1 MGHSSSR
8 TSTCFSPCWVKG
20 DIYRRVTGPSITP
33 QNSNMSN
40 QNELAC
46 VYAALILLDDDVPI
60 TVDKLN
66 TILKAASV
74 SVEPYWPGLFAKAA
88 AGLDLKA
95 MVSNVGSG
103 VGVGGGGGAAPAAA
117 ADAPAAEAKKEEKK
131 ESEPEES
138 DDDMGFSLFG

>member
-1 MGHSSSR
+1 MGLLVVIYLFLPS
-8 TSTCFSPCWVKG
+8 WVKG
-20 DIYRRVTGPSITP
+20 DIYRRVTGQSITL
-33 QNSNMSN
+33 QNSKMSN

-103 VGVGGGGGAAPAAA
+103 VGTGGGGAAAP

-138 DDDMGFSLFG
+138 DDDMGFSL

>member
-1 MGHSSSR
+1 MGLLVNIYLFLPS
-8 TSTCFSPCWVKG
+8 WVKG
-20 DIYRRVTGPSITP
+20 DLYRRVTGQSITP
-33 QNSNMSN
+33 HHSKMSN

-103 VGVGGGGGAAPAAA
+103 VGTGGGGGAAAPAAA
-117 ADAPAAEAKKEEKK
+117 ADAPAAEAKKEKK

>member
-1 MGHSSSR
+1 MGLLQVAIYLFLP
-8 TSTCFSPCWVKG
+8 TWGKG
-20 DIYRRVTGPSITP
+20 DIYRRVTGQSITL

-103 VGVGGGGGAAPAAA
+103 VGVGGGGAPAPAAGG
-117 ADAPAAEAKKEEKK
+117 DAPAAEAKKEEKK
-131 ESEPEES
+131 ESEPEE
-138 DDDMGFSLFG
+138 